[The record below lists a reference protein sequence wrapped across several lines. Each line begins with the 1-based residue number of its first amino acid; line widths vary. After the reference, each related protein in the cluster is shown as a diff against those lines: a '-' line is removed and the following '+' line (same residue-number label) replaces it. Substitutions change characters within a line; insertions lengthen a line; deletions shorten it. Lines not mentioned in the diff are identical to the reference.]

1 MGQKSVMIKQN
12 EGLGIFL
19 MVITTIVF
27 ASQDGLSKY
36 LATEYN
42 VYMVVMIRYWFFAAF
57 IMTISSRKPGGVKQV
72 AKTKTP
78 LLQIFRSLVLV
89 AEMCV
94 TVLAFTLLGLAETHA
109 IFASYPLIIAMLSG
123 PILGEHVGWRR
134 WLAICVGFFGILIIL
149 NPGNGIFSPYALVP
163 LAGAILFALYG
174 LLTRYAGQYDKS
186 STSFFWTGTVGCIAM
201 TAIGLNFWDPV
212 SQADWSI
219 MLILSASGMLGHFLL
234 IKCYEVAEASA
245 VQPFAYLQLIWA
257 SLIGVI
263 IFGEKI
269 TTNVL
274 LGACII
280 VGAGLF
286 TLWRE
291 RKVS

>member
-1 MGQKSVMIKQN
+1 MTKQN
-12 EGLGIFL
+12 ERLGILL
-19 MVITTIVF
+19 MIITTIVF

-57 IMTISSRKPGGVKQV
+57 VISVSSQNTGGIKRV
-72 AKTKTP
+72 AKTKSP
-78 LLQIFRSLVLV
+78 ILQIFRSLILV
-89 AEMCV
+89 AEMCI
-94 TVLAFTLLGLAETHA
+94 TILAFTLLGLAETHA

-123 PILGEHVGWRR
+123 PILGEYVGWRR
-134 WLAICVGFFGILIIL
+134 WLAISVGFIGILIIL

-174 LLTRYAGQYDKS
+174 LLTRYVGQYDNS
-186 STSFFWTGTVGCIAM
+186 STSFFWTGVVGSIAM
-201 TAIGLNFWDPV
+201 TIIGLNYWDPV
-212 SQADWSI
+212 SKSDWSI
-219 MLILSASGMLGHFLL
+219 MLLLSASGVVGHYLL

-257 SLIGVI
+257 SMIGII
-263 IFGEKI
+263 IFGEQI

-274 LGACII
+274 IGACII

>member
-1 MGQKSVMIKQN
+1 MTKQN
-12 EGLGIFL
+12 ERLGILL
-19 MVITTIVF
+19 MIITTIVF

-57 IMTISSRKPGGVKQV
+57 VISMSSRRTGGIKRV
-72 AKTKTP
+72 AKTKSP
-78 LLQIFRSLVLV
+78 ILQIFRSVILV
-89 AEMCV
+89 AEMCI
-94 TVLAFTLLGLAETHA
+94 TILAFTLLGLAETHA

-123 PILGEHVGWRR
+123 PILGEYVGWRR
-134 WLAICVGFFGILIIL
+134 WLAISVGFIGILIIL
-149 NPGNGIFSPYALVP
+149 NPGNGIFSPYALIP

-174 LLTRYAGQYDKS
+174 LLTRYVGQYDNS
-186 STSFFWTGTVGCIAM
+186 STSFFWTGVVGSIAM
-201 TAIGLNFWDPV
+201 TVVGLNFWDPV
-212 SQADWSI
+212 SKSDWSI
-219 MLILSASGMLGHFLL
+219 MLLLSASGVVGHYLL

-257 SLIGVI
+257 SMIGII
-263 IFGEKI
+263 IFGEQI

-274 LGACII
+274 IGACII

>member
-1 MGQKSVMIKQN
+1 MTKQN
-12 EGLGIFL
+12 ERLGILL
-19 MVITTIVF
+19 MIITTIVF
-27 ASQDGLSKY
+27 AGQDGLSKY

-57 IMTISSRKPGGVKQV
+57 VISMSSRRTGGIKRV
-72 AKTKTP
+72 AKTKSP
-78 LLQIFRSLVLV
+78 ILQIFRSVILV
-89 AEMCV
+89 AEMCI
-94 TVLAFTLLGLAETHA
+94 TILAFTLLGLAETHA

-123 PILGEHVGWRR
+123 PILGEYVGWRR
-134 WLAICVGFFGILIIL
+134 WLAICVGFIGILIIL

-174 LLTRYAGQYDKS
+174 LLTRYVGQYDNS
-186 STSFFWTGTVGCIAM
+186 STSFFWTGVVGSIAM
-201 TAIGLNFWDPV
+201 TVVGLNFWDPV
-212 SQADWSI
+212 SKSDWSI
-219 MLILSASGMLGHFLL
+219 MLLLSASGVVGHYLL

-257 SLIGVI
+257 SMIGII
-263 IFGEKI
+263 IFGEQI

-274 LGACII
+274 IGACII

>member
-1 MGQKSVMIKQN
+1 MTKQN
-12 EGLGIFL
+12 ERLGILL
-19 MVITTIVF
+19 MIITTIVF

-57 IMTISSRKPGGVKQV
+57 VISMSSRRTGGIKRV
-72 AKTKTP
+72 AKTKSP
-78 LLQIFRSLVLV
+78 ILQIFRSVILV
-89 AEMCV
+89 AEMCI
-94 TVLAFTLLGLAETHA
+94 TILAFTLLGLAETHA

-123 PILGEHVGWRR
+123 PILGEYVGWRR
-134 WLAICVGFFGILIIL
+134 WLAISVGFIGILIIL

-174 LLTRYAGQYDKS
+174 LLTRYVGQYDNS
-186 STSFFWTGTVGCIAM
+186 STSFFWTGVVGSIAM
-201 TAIGLNFWDPV
+201 TVVGLNFWDPV
-212 SQADWSI
+212 SKSDWSI
-219 MLILSASGMLGHFLL
+219 MLLLSASGVVVHYLL

-257 SLIGVI
+257 SMIGII
-263 IFGEKI
+263 IFGEQI

-274 LGACII
+274 IGACII

>member
-1 MGQKSVMIKQN
+1 MTKQN
-12 EGLGIFL
+12 ERLGILL
-19 MVITTIVF
+19 MIITTIVF

-57 IMTISSRKPGGVKQV
+57 VISMSGRRTGGIKRV
-72 AKTKTP
+72 AKTKSP
-78 LLQIFRSLVLV
+78 ILQIFRSLILV
-89 AEMCV
+89 AEMCI
-94 TVLAFTLLGLAETHA
+94 TILAFTLLGLAETHA

-123 PILGEHVGWRR
+123 PILGEYVGWRR
-134 WLAICVGFFGILIIL
+134 WLAICVGFIGILIIL

-163 LAGAILFALYG
+163 LAGAILFAIYG
-174 LLTRYAGQYDKS
+174 LLTRYVGQYDDS
-186 STSFFWTGTVGCIAM
+186 STSFYWTGVVGSIAM
-201 TAIGLNFWDPV
+201 TVIGLNFWDPV
-212 SQADWSI
+212 SRSDWSV
-219 MLILSASGMLGHFLL
+219 MLLLSASGVVGHYLL

-245 VQPFAYLQLIWA
+245 IQPFAYLQLIWA
-257 SLIGVI
+257 SMIGII
-263 IFGEKI
+263 IFGEQI

-274 LGACII
+274 IGACII

-291 RKVS
+291 RKVN

>member
-1 MGQKSVMIKQN
+1 MTKQN
-12 EGLGIFL
+12 ERLGILL
-19 MVITTIVF
+19 MIITTIVF

-57 IMTISSRKPGGVKQV
+57 VISMSSRRTGGIKRVS
-72 AKTKTP
+72 KTKSP
-78 LLQIFRSLVLV
+78 ILQIFRSLILV
-89 AEMCV
+89 AEMCIAI
-94 TVLAFTLLGLAETHA
+94 LAFTLLGLAETHA

-123 PILGEHVGWRR
+123 PILGEYVGWRR
-134 WLAICVGFFGILIIL
+134 WLAISVGFIGILIIL
-149 NPGNGIFSPYALVP
+149 NPGNGIFSPFALVP

-174 LLTRYAGQYDKS
+174 LLTRYVGQYDNS
-186 STSFFWTGTVGCIAM
+186 STSFFWTGVVGSIAM
-201 TAIGLNFWDPV
+201 TVVGLNFWDPV
-212 SQADWSI
+212 SKSDWSI
-219 MLILSASGMLGHFLL
+219 ILLLSASGVVGHYLL

-257 SLIGVI
+257 SMIGII
-263 IFGEKI
+263 IFGEQI

-274 LGACII
+274 IGACII

>member
-1 MGQKSVMIKQN
+1 MIKQN
-12 EGLGIFL
+12 ERLGIFL

-57 IMTISSRKPGGVKQV
+57 VMTISSRKPGGLKQV
-72 AKTKTP
+72 AKTKKP
-78 LLQIFRSLVLV
+78 LLQIFRSLLLV

-94 TVLAFTLLGLAETHA
+94 TILAFTLLGLAETHA

-174 LLTRYAGQYDKS
+174 LLTRYAGQYDNS
-186 STSFFWTGTVGCIAM
+186 STSFFWTGIIGCIAM

-257 SLIGVI
+257 SLIGII
-263 IFGEKI
+263 IFGEQI

-274 LGACII
+274 IGACII

>member
-1 MGQKSVMIKQN
+1 MIKQN
-12 EGLGIFL
+12 ERLGILL
-19 MVITTIVF
+19 MVTTTIVF

-57 IMTISSRKPGGVKQV
+57 IMTISSRKPGGIKQV

>member
-1 MGQKSVMIKQN
+1 MIKQN
-12 EGLGIFL
+12 ERLGIFL

-57 IMTISSRKPGGVKQV
+57 VMTISSRKPGGVKQV

-78 LLQIFRSLVLV
+78 LLQIFRSLILV
-89 AEMCV
+89 TEMCV
-94 TVLAFTLLGLAETHA
+94 TILAFTLLGLAETHA

-174 LLTRYAGQYDKS
+174 LLTRYAGQYDNS
-186 STSFFWTGTVGCIAM
+186 STSFFWTGIVGCIAM

-212 SQADWSI
+212 SQGDWSI

-257 SLIGVI
+257 SLIGII
-263 IFGEKI
+263 IFGEQI

-274 LGACII
+274 IGACII

>member
-1 MGQKSVMIKQN
+1 MIKQN
-12 EGLGIFL
+12 EHLGIFL

-57 IMTISSRKPGGVKQV
+57 VMTISSRKPGGVKQV

-78 LLQIFRSLVLV
+78 LLQIFRSLLLV

-94 TVLAFTLLGLAETHA
+94 TILAFTLLGLAETHA

-174 LLTRYAGQYDKS
+174 LLTRYAGQYDNS
-186 STSFFWTGTVGCIAM
+186 STSFFWTGIIGCIAM

-257 SLIGVI
+257 SIIGII
-263 IFGEKI
+263 IFGEQI
-269 TTNVL
+269 TTNVFI
-274 LGACII
+274 GACII

>member
-1 MGQKSVMIKQN
+1 MTKQN
-12 EGLGIFL
+12 ERLGILL
-19 MVITTIVF
+19 MIITTIVF

-57 IMTISSRKPGGVKQV
+57 VISVSSQKTGGIKRV
-72 AKTKTP
+72 AKTKSP
-78 LLQIFRSLVLV
+78 ILQIFRSLILV
-89 AEMCV
+89 AEMCI
-94 TVLAFTLLGLAETHA
+94 TILAFTLLGLAETHA

-123 PILGEHVGWRR
+123 PILGEYVGWRR
-134 WLAICVGFFGILIIL
+134 WLAISFGFIGILIIL

-174 LLTRYAGQYDKS
+174 LLTRYVGQYDSS
-186 STSFFWTGTVGCIAM
+186 STSFFWTGVVGSIAM
-201 TAIGLNFWDPV
+201 TVVGLNFWDPV
-212 SQADWSI
+212 SKSDWSI
-219 MLILSASGMLGHFLL
+219 MLLLSASGVVGHYLL

-257 SLIGVI
+257 SMIGII
-263 IFGEKI
+263 IFGEQI

-274 LGACII
+274 IGACII

>member
-1 MGQKSVMIKQN
+1 MTKQN
-12 EGLGIFL
+12 ERLGILL
-19 MVITTIVF
+19 MIITTIVF

-57 IMTISSRKPGGVKQV
+57 VISMSSRRTGGIKRV
-72 AKTKTP
+72 AKTKSP
-78 LLQIFRSLVLV
+78 ILQIFRSLILV
-89 AEMCV
+89 AEMCI
-94 TVLAFTLLGLAETHA
+94 TILAFTLLGLAETHA

-123 PILGEHVGWRR
+123 PILGEYVGWRR
-134 WLAICVGFFGILIIL
+134 WLAICVGFIGILIIL

-163 LAGAILFALYG
+163 LAGAILFAIYG
-174 LLTRYAGQYDKS
+174 LLTRYVGQYDDS
-186 STSFFWTGTVGCIAM
+186 STSFYWTGVVGSIAM
-201 TAIGLNFWDPV
+201 TVIGLNFWDPV
-212 SQADWSI
+212 SRSDWSV
-219 MLILSASGMLGHFLL
+219 MLLLSASGVVGHYLL

-257 SLIGVI
+257 SMIGII
-263 IFGEKI
+263 IFGEQI

-274 LGACII
+274 IGACII

-286 TLWRE
+286 ALWRE

>member
-1 MGQKSVMIKQN
+1 MIKQN
-12 EGLGIFL
+12 ERLGIFL

-57 IMTISSRKPGGVKQV
+57 VMTISSRKPGGVKQV

-78 LLQIFRSLVLV
+78 LLQIFRSLILV

-94 TVLAFTLLGLAETHA
+94 TILAFTLLGLAETHA

-174 LLTRYAGQYDKS
+174 LLTRYAGQYDNS
-186 STSFFWTGTVGCIAM
+186 STSFFWTGIVGCIAM

-212 SQADWSI
+212 SQGDWSI

-234 IKCYEVAEASA
+234 IKCYELAEASA

-263 IFGEKI
+263 IFGEQI

-274 LGACII
+274 IGACII

>member
-1 MGQKSVMIKQN
+1 MTKQN
-12 EGLGIFL
+12 ERLGILL
-19 MVITTIVF
+19 MIITTIVF

-57 IMTISSRKPGGVKQV
+57 VISMSSRRTGGIKRV
-72 AKTKTP
+72 AKTKSP
-78 LLQIFRSLVLV
+78 ILQIFRSVILV
-89 AEMCV
+89 AEMCI
-94 TVLAFTLLGLAETHA
+94 TILAFTLLGLAETHA

-123 PILGEHVGWRR
+123 PILGEYVGWRR
-134 WLAICVGFFGILIIL
+134 WLAISVGFIGILIIL
-149 NPGNGIFSPYALVP
+149 NPGSGIFSPYALVP

-174 LLTRYAGQYDKS
+174 LLTRYVGQYDNS
-186 STSFFWTGTVGCIAM
+186 STSFFWTGVVGSIAM
-201 TAIGLNFWDPV
+201 TVVGLNFWDPV
-212 SQADWSI
+212 SKSDWSI
-219 MLILSASGMLGHFLL
+219 MLLLSASGVVGHYLL

-257 SLIGVI
+257 SMIGII
-263 IFGEKI
+263 IFGEQI
-269 TTNVL
+269 TTNIL
-274 LGACII
+274 IGACII

>member
-1 MGQKSVMIKQN
+1 MTKQN
-12 EGLGIFL
+12 ERLGILL
-19 MVITTIVF
+19 MTITTIVF

-57 IMTISSRKPGGVKQV
+57 VISVSSQKTGGIKRV
-72 AKTKTP
+72 AKTKSP
-78 LLQIFRSLVLV
+78 ILQIFRSLILV
-89 AEMCV
+89 AEMCI
-94 TVLAFTLLGLAETHA
+94 TILAFTLLGLAETHA

-123 PILGEHVGWRR
+123 PILGEYVGWRR
-134 WLAICVGFFGILIIL
+134 WLAICVGFIGILIIL

-163 LAGAILFALYG
+163 LVGAILFALYG
-174 LLTRYAGQYDKS
+174 LLTRYVGQYDNS
-186 STSFFWTGTVGCIAM
+186 STSFFWTGVVGSIAM
-201 TAIGLNFWDPV
+201 TIIGLNYWDPV
-212 SQADWSI
+212 SKSDWSI
-219 MLILSASGMLGHFLL
+219 MFLLSASGVVGHYLL

-257 SLIGVI
+257 SMIGII
-263 IFGEKI
+263 IFGEQI

-274 LGACII
+274 IGACII

>member
-1 MGQKSVMIKQN
+1 MTKQN
-12 EGLGIFL
+12 ERFGILL
-19 MVITTIVF
+19 MIITTIVF

-57 IMTISSRKPGGVKQV
+57 VISMSSRRTGGIKRV
-72 AKTKTP
+72 AKTKSP
-78 LLQIFRSLVLV
+78 ILQIFRSLILV
-89 AEMCV
+89 AEMCI
-94 TVLAFTLLGLAETHA
+94 TILAFTLLGLAETHA

-123 PILGEHVGWRR
+123 PILGEYVGWRR
-134 WLAICVGFFGILIIL
+134 WLAICVGFIGILIIL

-174 LLTRYAGQYDKS
+174 LLTRYVGQYDDS
-186 STSFFWTGTVGCIAM
+186 STSFFWTGVVGSIAM
-201 TAIGLNFWDPV
+201 TVIGLNFWDPV
-212 SQADWSI
+212 SRSDWSV
-219 MLILSASGMLGHFLL
+219 MLLLSASGVVGHYLL

-245 VQPFAYLQLIWA
+245 IQPFAYLQLIWA
-257 SLIGVI
+257 SMIGII
-263 IFGEKI
+263 IFGEQI

-274 LGACII
+274 IGACII

>member
-1 MGQKSVMIKQN
+1 MTKQN
-12 EGLGIFL
+12 ERLGILL
-19 MVITTIVF
+19 MIITTSVF

-57 IMTISSRKPGGVKQV
+57 VISMSSRRTGGIKRV
-72 AKTKTP
+72 AKTKSP
-78 LLQIFRSLVLV
+78 ILQIFRSLILV
-89 AEMCV
+89 AEMCI
-94 TVLAFTLLGLAETHA
+94 TILAFTLLGLAETHA

-123 PILGEHVGWRR
+123 PILGEYVGWRR
-134 WLAICVGFFGILIIL
+134 WLAICVGFIGILIIL

-163 LAGAILFALYG
+163 LAGAILFAIYG
-174 LLTRYAGQYDKS
+174 LLTRYVGQYDDS
-186 STSFFWTGTVGCIAM
+186 STSFYWTGVVGSIAM
-201 TAIGLNFWDPV
+201 TVIGLNFWDPV
-212 SQADWSI
+212 SRSDWSV
-219 MLILSASGMLGHFLL
+219 MLLLSASGVVGHDLL

-245 VQPFAYLQLIWA
+245 IQPFAYLQLIWA
-257 SLIGVI
+257 AMIGI
-263 IFGEKI
+263 LIFGDQI

-274 LGACII
+274 IGACII

>member
-1 MGQKSVMIKQN
+1 MTKQN
-12 EGLGIFL
+12 ERLGILL
-19 MVITTIVF
+19 MIITTIVF

-57 IMTISSRKPGGVKQV
+57 VISVSSQKTGGIKRV
-72 AKTKTP
+72 AKTKSP
-78 LLQIFRSLVLV
+78 ILQIFRSLILV
-89 AEMCV
+89 AEMCI
-94 TVLAFTLLGLAETHA
+94 TILAFTLLGLAETHA

-123 PILGEHVGWRR
+123 PILGEYVGWRR
-134 WLAICVGFFGILIIL
+134 WLAICVGFIGILIIL

-174 LLTRYAGQYDKS
+174 LLTRYVGQYDNS
-186 STSFFWTGTVGCIAM
+186 STSFFWTGVVGSIAM
-201 TAIGLNFWDPV
+201 TIIGLNYWDPV
-212 SQADWSI
+212 SKSDWSI
-219 MLILSASGMLGHFLL
+219 MLLLSASGVVGHYLL

-257 SLIGVI
+257 SMIGII
-263 IFGEKI
+263 IFGEQI

-274 LGACII
+274 IGACII

-286 TLWRE
+286 TLRRE

>member
-1 MGQKSVMIKQN
+1 MTKQN
-12 EGLGIFL
+12 ERLGILL
-19 MVITTIVF
+19 MIITTIVF

-57 IMTISSRKPGGVKQV
+57 VISMSSRRTGGIKRV
-72 AKTKTP
+72 AKTKSP
-78 LLQIFRSLVLV
+78 ILQIFRSVILV
-89 AEMCV
+89 AEMCI
-94 TVLAFTLLGLAETHA
+94 TILAFTLLGLAETHA

-123 PILGEHVGWRR
+123 PILGEYVGWRR
-134 WLAICVGFFGILIIL
+134 WLAISVGFIGILIIL

-174 LLTRYAGQYDKS
+174 LLTRYVGQYDNS
-186 STSFFWTGTVGCIAM
+186 STSFFWTGVVGSIAM
-201 TAIGLNFWDPV
+201 TVIGLNFWDPV
-212 SQADWSI
+212 SRSDWSI
-219 MLILSASGMLGHFLL
+219 MLLLSASGVVGHYLL

-257 SLIGVI
+257 SMIGII
-263 IFGEKI
+263 IFEEQI

-274 LGACII
+274 IGACII

>member
-1 MGQKSVMIKQN
+1 MIKQN
-12 EGLGIFL
+12 ERVGIFL

-57 IMTISSRKPGGVKQV
+57 VMTISSRKPGGVKQV

-78 LLQIFRSLVLV
+78 LLQIFRSLILV
-89 AEMCV
+89 TEMCV
-94 TVLAFTLLGLAETHA
+94 TILAFTLLGLAETHA

-174 LLTRYAGQYDKS
+174 LLTRYAGQYDNS
-186 STSFFWTGTVGCIAM
+186 STSFFWTGIVGCIAM

-212 SQADWSI
+212 SQGDWSI

-263 IFGEKI
+263 IFGEQI

-274 LGACII
+274 IGACII

>member
-1 MGQKSVMIKQN
+1 MTKQN
-12 EGLGIFL
+12 ERLGILL
-19 MVITTIVF
+19 MIITTIVF

-57 IMTISSRKPGGVKQV
+57 VISMSSRRTGGIKLVV
-72 AKTKTP
+72 KTKSP
-78 LLQIFRSLVLV
+78 ILQIFRSLILV
-89 AEMCV
+89 AEMCI
-94 TVLAFTLLGLAETHA
+94 TILAFTLLGLAETHA

-123 PILGEHVGWRR
+123 PILGEYVGWRR
-134 WLAICVGFFGILIIL
+134 WLAISVGFIGILIIL

-174 LLTRYAGQYDKS
+174 LLTRYVGQYDNS
-186 STSFFWTGTVGCIAM
+186 STSFFWTGVVGSIAM
-201 TAIGLNFWDPV
+201 TVVGLNFWDPV
-212 SQADWSI
+212 SKSDWSI
-219 MLILSASGMLGHFLL
+219 MLLLSASGVVGHYLL

-257 SLIGVI
+257 SMIGII
-263 IFGEKI
+263 IFGEQI

-274 LGACII
+274 IGACII

>member
-1 MGQKSVMIKQN
+1 MTKQN
-12 EGLGIFL
+12 ERLGILL

-57 IMTISSRKPGGVKQV
+57 VISMSSRRTGGIKRV
-72 AKTKTP
+72 AKTKSP
-78 LLQIFRSLVLV
+78 ILQIFRRLILV
-89 AEMCV
+89 AEMCI
-94 TVLAFTLLGLAETHA
+94 TILAFTLLGLAETHA

-123 PILGEHVGWRR
+123 PILGEYVGWRR
-134 WLAICVGFFGILIIL
+134 WLAICVGFIGILIIL

-163 LAGAILFALYG
+163 LAGAILFAIYG
-174 LLTRYAGQYDKS
+174 LLTRYVGQYDDS
-186 STSFFWTGTVGCIAM
+186 STSFYWTGVVGSIAM
-201 TAIGLNFWDPV
+201 TVIGLNFWDPV
-212 SQADWSI
+212 SRSDWSV
-219 MLILSASGMLGHFLL
+219 MLLLSASGVVGHYLL

-245 VQPFAYLQLIWA
+245 IQPFAYLQLIWA
-257 SLIGVI
+257 SMIGII
-263 IFGEKI
+263 IFGEQI

-274 LGACII
+274 IGACII

>member
-1 MGQKSVMIKQN
+1 MTKQN
-12 EGLGIFL
+12 ERLGILL
-19 MVITTIVF
+19 MIITTIVF
-27 ASQDGLSKY
+27 AIQDGLSKY

-57 IMTISSRKPGGVKQV
+57 VISVSSQKTGGIKRV
-72 AKTKTP
+72 AKTKSP
-78 LLQIFRSLVLV
+78 ILQIFRSLILV
-89 AEMCV
+89 AEMCI
-94 TVLAFTLLGLAETHA
+94 TILAFTLLGLAETHA

-123 PILGEHVGWRR
+123 PILGEYVGWRR
-134 WLAICVGFFGILIIL
+134 WLAICVGFIGILIIL

-174 LLTRYAGQYDKS
+174 LLTRYVGQYDNS
-186 STSFFWTGTVGCIAM
+186 STSFFWTGVVGSIAM
-201 TAIGLNFWDPV
+201 TVVGLNFWDPV
-212 SQADWSI
+212 SKSDWSI
-219 MLILSASGMLGHFLL
+219 MLLLSASGVVGHYLL

-257 SLIGVI
+257 SMIGII
-263 IFGEKI
+263 IFGEQI

-274 LGACII
+274 IGACII

>member
-1 MGQKSVMIKQN
+1 MTKQN
-12 EGLGIFL
+12 ERLGILL
-19 MVITTIVF
+19 MIITTIVF

-57 IMTISSRKPGGVKQV
+57 VISMSSRRTGGIKRV
-72 AKTKTP
+72 AKTKSP
-78 LLQIFRSLVLV
+78 ILQIFRSVILV
-89 AEMCV
+89 AEMCI
-94 TVLAFTLLGLAETHA
+94 TILAFTLLGLAETHA

-123 PILGEHVGWRR
+123 PILGEYVGWRR
-134 WLAICVGFFGILIIL
+134 WLAISVGFIGILIIL

-174 LLTRYAGQYDKS
+174 LLTRYVGQYDNS
-186 STSFFWTGTVGCIAM
+186 STSFFWTGVVGSIAM
-201 TAIGLNFWDPV
+201 TVIGLNFWDPV
-212 SQADWSI
+212 SKSDWSI
-219 MLILSASGMLGHFLL
+219 MLLLSASGVVGHYLL

-257 SLIGVI
+257 SMIGII
-263 IFGEKI
+263 IFGEQI

-274 LGACII
+274 IGACII

>member
-1 MGQKSVMIKQN
+1 MIKQN
-12 EGLGIFL
+12 ERLGIFL

-57 IMTISSRKPGGVKQV
+57 VMTISSRKPGGVKQV

-78 LLQIFRSLVLV
+78 LLQIFRSLILV

-94 TVLAFTLLGLAETHA
+94 TILAFTLLGLAETHA

-174 LLTRYAGQYDKS
+174 LLTRYAGQYDNS
-186 STSFFWTGTVGCIAM
+186 STSFFWTGIVGCIAM

-263 IFGEKI
+263 IFGEQI

-274 LGACII
+274 IGACII

>member
-1 MGQKSVMIKQN
+1 MIKQN
-12 EGLGIFL
+12 ERLGIFL

-78 LLQIFRSLVLV
+78 LLQIFRSLILV

-94 TVLAFTLLGLAETHA
+94 TILAFTLLGLAETHA

-186 STSFFWTGTVGCIAM
+186 STSFFWTGIVGCIAM

-212 SQADWSI
+212 SQGDWSI

-257 SLIGVI
+257 SLIGII
-263 IFGEKI
+263 IFGEQI

-274 LGACII
+274 IGACII

>member
-1 MGQKSVMIKQN
+1 MIKQN
-12 EGLGIFL
+12 ERLGIFL

-57 IMTISSRKPGGVKQV
+57 VMTISSRKPGGVKQV

-78 LLQIFRSLVLV
+78 LLQIFRSLILV
-89 AEMCV
+89 TEMCV
-94 TVLAFTLLGLAETHA
+94 TILAFTLLGLAETHA

-174 LLTRYAGQYDKS
+174 LLTRYAGQYDNS
-186 STSFFWTGTVGCIAM
+186 STSFFWTGIVGCIAM

-212 SQADWSI
+212 SQGDWSI

-257 SLIGVI
+257 SLIGII
-263 IFGEKI
+263 IFGEQV

-274 LGACII
+274 IGACII

>member
-1 MGQKSVMIKQN
+1 MIKQN
-12 EGLGIFL
+12 ERLGVFL

-57 IMTISSRKPGGVKQV
+57 VMTISSRKPGGVKQV

-78 LLQIFRSLVLV
+78 LLQIFRSLILV

-94 TVLAFTLLGLAETHA
+94 TILAFTLLGLAETHA
-109 IFASYPLIIAMLSG
+109 IFASYPLLIAMLSG

-174 LLTRYAGQYDKS
+174 LLTRYAGQYDNS
-186 STSFFWTGTVGCIAM
+186 STSFFWTGIVGCIAM

-212 SQADWSI
+212 SQGDWSI

-257 SLIGVI
+257 SIIGII
-263 IFGEKI
+263 IFGEQI
-269 TTNVL
+269 TTNVF

>member
-1 MGQKSVMIKQN
+1 MIKQN
-12 EGLGIFL
+12 ERLGIFL

-57 IMTISSRKPGGVKQV
+57 IMTISSRKPGGIKQV

-174 LLTRYAGQYDKS
+174 LLTRYAGQYDNS
-186 STSFFWTGTVGCIAM
+186 STSFFWTGIVGCIAM

-234 IKCYEVAEASA
+234 IKCYEVAEAST

>member
-1 MGQKSVMIKQN
+1 MTKQN
-12 EGLGIFL
+12 ERLGILL
-19 MVITTIVF
+19 MIITTIVF

-57 IMTISSRKPGGVKQV
+57 VISMSSRRTGGIKRVS
-72 AKTKTP
+72 KTKSP
-78 LLQIFRSLVLV
+78 ILQIFRSLILV
-89 AEMCV
+89 AEMCI
-94 TVLAFTLLGLAETHA
+94 TILAFTLLGLAETHA

-123 PILGEHVGWRR
+123 PILGEYVGWRR
-134 WLAICVGFFGILIIL
+134 WLAISIGFIGILIIL

-174 LLTRYAGQYDKS
+174 LLTRYVGQYDSS
-186 STSFFWTGTVGCIAM
+186 STSFFWTGVVGSIAM
-201 TAIGLNFWDPV
+201 TVVGLNFWDPV
-212 SQADWSI
+212 SKSDWSI
-219 MLILSASGMLGHFLL
+219 MLLLSASGVVGHYLL

-257 SLIGVI
+257 SMIGII
-263 IFGEKI
+263 IFGEQI

-274 LGACII
+274 IGACII

>member
-1 MGQKSVMIKQN
+1 MSKQN
-12 EGLGIFL
+12 ERLRIFL

-57 IMTISSRKPGGVKQV
+57 VMTISSRKPGGVKQV

-78 LLQIFRSLVLV
+78 LLQIFRSLILV

-94 TVLAFTLLGLAETHA
+94 TILAFTLLGLAETHA

-174 LLTRYAGQYDKS
+174 LLTRYAGQYDNS
-186 STSFFWTGTVGCIAM
+186 STSFFWTGIVGCIAM

-263 IFGEKI
+263 IFGEQI

-274 LGACII
+274 IGACII

>member
-1 MGQKSVMIKQN
+1 MIKQN
-12 EGLGIFL
+12 ERLGIFL
-19 MVITTIVF
+19 MVTTTIVF

-57 IMTISSRKPGGVKQV
+57 IMTISSRKPGGIKQV

-149 NPGNGIFSPYALVP
+149 NPGYGIFSPYALVP

-174 LLTRYAGQYDKS
+174 LLTRYAGQYDNS
-186 STSFFWTGTVGCIAM
+186 STSFFWTGIVGCIAM
-201 TAIGLNFWDPV
+201 TAIGLSFWDPV

-234 IKCYEVAEASA
+234 IKCYEVAEAST

>member
-1 MGQKSVMIKQN
+1 MIKQN
-12 EGLGIFL
+12 ERLGIFL

-57 IMTISSRKPGGVKQV
+57 VVTISSRKPGGIKQV

-78 LLQIFRSLVLV
+78 LLQIFRSLILV

-94 TVLAFTLLGLAETHA
+94 TILAFTLLGLAETHA

-123 PILGEHVGWRR
+123 PILGEYVGWRR

-149 NPGNGIFSPYALVP
+149 NPGNSIFSPYALVP

-174 LLTRYAGQYDKS
+174 LLTRYAGQYDNS
-186 STSFFWTGTVGCIAM
+186 STSFFWTGVVGCIAM

-257 SLIGVI
+257 SIIGII
-263 IFGEKI
+263 IFGEQI

-274 LGACII
+274 IGACII

>member
-1 MGQKSVMIKQN
+1 MTKQN
-12 EGLGIFL
+12 ERLGILL
-19 MVITTIVF
+19 MIITTIVF

-57 IMTISSRKPGGVKQV
+57 VISMSSRRTGGIKRV
-72 AKTKTP
+72 AKTKSP
-78 LLQIFRSLVLV
+78 ILQIFRSVILV
-89 AEMCV
+89 AEMCI
-94 TVLAFTLLGLAETHA
+94 TILAFTLLGLAETHA

-123 PILGEHVGWRR
+123 PILGEYVGWRR
-134 WLAICVGFFGILIIL
+134 WLAISIGFIGILIIL

-174 LLTRYAGQYDKS
+174 LLTRYVGQYDNS
-186 STSFFWTGTVGCIAM
+186 STSFFWTGVVGSIAM
-201 TAIGLNFWDPV
+201 TVVGLNFWDPV
-212 SQADWSI
+212 SKSDWSI
-219 MLILSASGMLGHFLL
+219 MLLLSASGVVGHYLL

-257 SLIGVI
+257 SMIGII
-263 IFGEKI
+263 IFGEQI

-274 LGACII
+274 IGACII

>member
-1 MGQKSVMIKQN
+1 MTKQN
-12 EGLGIFL
+12 ERLGILL
-19 MVITTIVF
+19 MIITTIVF

-57 IMTISSRKPGGVKQV
+57 VISVSSQKTGGIKRV
-72 AKTKTP
+72 AKTKSP
-78 LLQIFRSLVLV
+78 ILQIFRSLILV
-89 AEMCV
+89 AEMCI
-94 TVLAFTLLGLAETHA
+94 TILAFTLLGLAETHA

-123 PILGEHVGWRR
+123 PILGEYVGWRR
-134 WLAICVGFFGILIIL
+134 WLAICVGFIGILIIL

-163 LAGAILFALYG
+163 LVGAILFALYG
-174 LLTRYAGQYDKS
+174 LLTRYVSQYDNS
-186 STSFFWTGTVGCIAM
+186 STSFFWTGVVGSIAM
-201 TAIGLNFWDPV
+201 TIIGLNYWDPV
-212 SQADWSI
+212 SKSDWSI
-219 MLILSASGMLGHFLL
+219 MLLLSASGVVGHYLL

-257 SLIGVI
+257 SMIGII
-263 IFGEKI
+263 IFGEQI
-269 TTNVL
+269 TTSVL
-274 LGACII
+274 IGACII

>member
-1 MGQKSVMIKQN
+1 MIKQN
-12 EGLGIFL
+12 ERLGIFL
-19 MVITTIVF
+19 MVTTTIVF

-274 LGACII
+274 LGACIV

>member
-1 MGQKSVMIKQN
+1 MTKQN
-12 EGLGIFL
+12 ERLGILL
-19 MVITTIVF
+19 MIITTIVF

-57 IMTISSRKPGGVKQV
+57 VISMSSRRTGGIKRV
-72 AKTKTP
+72 AKTKSP
-78 LLQIFRSLVLV
+78 ILQIFRSVILV
-89 AEMCV
+89 AEMCI
-94 TVLAFTLLGLAETHA
+94 TILAFTLLGLAETHA

-123 PILGEHVGWRR
+123 PILGEYVGWRR
-134 WLAICVGFFGILIIL
+134 WLAISVGFIGILIIL

-174 LLTRYAGQYDKS
+174 LLTRYVGQYDNS
-186 STSFFWTGTVGCIAM
+186 STSFFWTGVVGSIAM
-201 TAIGLNFWDPV
+201 TVVGLNFWDPV
-212 SQADWSI
+212 SKSDWSI
-219 MLILSASGMLGHFLL
+219 MLLLSASGVVGHYLL
-234 IKCYEVAEASA
+234 IKCYEVAEAST

-257 SLIGVI
+257 SMIGII
-263 IFGEKI
+263 IFGEQI

-274 LGACII
+274 IGACII